1 MKLKSIFLVATLF
14 SATSSAWSSQCYDY
28 KVDGTIKRFTAIGYG
43 AAGKLLGPG
52 VSVGQSQLMAM
63 RAGKMDAYRSM
74 AEMVYGFK
82 INGTT
87 TISSMVIRNDN
98 FRVYVDAHL
107 RGAELV
113 SIQPI
118 GKGSYEVTVELS
130 IMVPT
135 SLDDMSCLEKIE
147 DQEVQDDYIIQ
158 ESGDTTV
165 STNDDNFLTK
175 IVRNITDPILS
186 PEQNPMADFNDYE
199 TVPPE
204 DRISYSDNE
213 EKEVL
218 SSESTKSTK
227 STNETIEDGL
237 NMELVE
243 SVRANQENASI
254 LLREAILAGMDREVA
269 VASVLTGMVEPTQ
282 LELENVINQ
291 AVALGLNRDEADR
304 AVNRVKQVCSVC
316 NELENPAAEPIKE
329 ISSGPVAE

>member
-1 MKLKSIFLVATLF
+1 
-14 SATSSAWSSQCYDY
+14 
-28 KVDGTIKRFTAIGYG
+28 
-43 AAGKLLGPG
+43 
-52 VSVGQSQLMAM
+52 
-63 RAGKMDAYRSM
+63 
-74 AEMVYGFK
+74 
-82 INGTT
+82 
-87 TISSMVIRNDN
+87 
-98 FRVYVDAHL
+98 
-107 RGAELV
+107 
-113 SIQPI
+113 
-118 GKGSYEVTVELS
+118 
-130 IMVPT
+130 
-135 SLDDMSCLEKIE
+135 
-147 DQEVQDDYIIQ
+147 VQDDYIIQ

-165 STNDDNFLTK
+165 SANSANDDNFLTK
-175 IVRNITDPILS
+175 IVRNLTDPILS

-204 DRISYSDNE
+204 DRISYSDDE
-213 EKEVL
+213 EREVL
-218 SSESTKSTK
+218 SSESTK

-304 AVNRVKQVCSVC
+304 AVNRVKQVCSIC